1 MQVRVGGVSQGAA
14 ARGWRPFCKK
24 AWRKTRKS
32 ARRGEM
38 CVVHAGVPRTVHAG
52 GGDKQALPLSR
63 FPPWPFREE
72 GHNEN
77 HGLSIPRP
85 APRPFRR
92 RTRDAS
98 GAAEKVGRGVKG
110 RGCTAKKQCRPQA
123 QKRQAP
129 AGRCG
134 GKKQRLAVRSYGR
147 RNAMPCVAKAGYTE
161 VSARYIRTRIRT
173 QDMRGYPLPPFG
185 PPLPA
190 CISAHATTDRTQKDT
205 PTL

>member
-1 MQVRVGGVSQGAA
+1 MQPHQSSGAAVRQLQGAA

-24 AWRKTRKS
+24 AWRKTYKNGM
-32 ARRGEM
+32 ARGR
-38 CVVHAGVPRTVHAG
+38 CRRV
-52 GGDKQALPLSR
+52 
-63 FPPWPFREE
+63 
-72 GHNEN
+72 N
-77 HGLSIPRP
+77 GLSIPRP

-92 RTRDAS
+92 RARDAS

-161 VSARYIRTRIRT
+161 VSARYISTRIST